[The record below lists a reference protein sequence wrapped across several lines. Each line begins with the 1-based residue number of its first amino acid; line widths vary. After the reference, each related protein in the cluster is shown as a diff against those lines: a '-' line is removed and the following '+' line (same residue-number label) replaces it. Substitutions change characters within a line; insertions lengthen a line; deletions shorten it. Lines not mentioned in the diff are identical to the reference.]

1 MNTILNEY
9 NLPENLTPESVFY
22 SLDGPIEQKIRDLK
36 RIKCLCEGIESI
48 EYLKDA
54 IRSNRKNTYLL
65 GGVYGFRVC
74 FGDIDEYLTKLE
86 EENCE
91 HSNDPKIA
99 EQARTTF
106 YSYDIVSI
114 EKMTWNNIV
123 KKLRSI

>member
-1 MNTILNEY
+1 MIQLKICKNKKY
-9 NLPENLTPESVFY
+9 PNLYQTV
-22 SLDGPIEQKIRDLK
+22 
-36 RIKCLCEGIESI
+36 KCDSAEGIDTI